1 MIDSNTAVVIFLLEH
16 FIECGTVTYNTLNME
31 RRGTSCSST
40 VKSAELVIH
49 KS

>member
-1 MIDSNTAVVIFLLEH
+1 MIDDNAAVDIFLLQQ
-16 FIECGTVTYNTLNME
+16 FIECGTVTYYTLNME